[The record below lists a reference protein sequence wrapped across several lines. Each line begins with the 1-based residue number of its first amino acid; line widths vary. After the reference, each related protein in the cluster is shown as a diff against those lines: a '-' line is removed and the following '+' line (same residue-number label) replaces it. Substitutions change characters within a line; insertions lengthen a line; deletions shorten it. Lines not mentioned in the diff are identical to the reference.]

1 MTMPEEI
8 NRLVTDRISDLL
20 LTPDRMSNENLRKEG
35 VNENK
40 IGFVGN
46 IMIDT
51 LVDNRQKAEQLSVN
65 DIIHSNLIEP
75 KSELPDFSR
84 QFAMVTLHRPSN
96 VDHEHILSALID
108 FFIVDV
114 TPTMPV
120 VWSIHPRTHKHLKS
134 FGLWDKLISN
144 SNIILLHPIGYH
156 EMLKMNIESRVML
169 TDSGGLQEECTVIG
183 TPCLTMRWNT
193 ERPVTLTEHG
203 GVSILVGNNVER
215 IREEYLNILAKESVA
230 VTPELWDGKTAQRCL
245 DALLNYRD

>member
-1 MTMPEEI
+1 
-8 NRLVTDRISDLL
+8 
-20 LTPDRMSNENLRKEG
+20 
-35 VNENK
+35 
-40 IGFVGN
+40 
-46 IMIDT
+46 
-51 LVDNRQKAEQLSVN
+51 
-65 DIIHSNLIEP
+65 
-75 KSELPDFSR
+75 
-84 QFAMVTLHRPSN
+84 MVTLHRPSN